1 MRTCPNCGH
10 MLSEKDTICFK
21 CGMQLSQIEKPNMG
35 GPMPPRQQMN
45 MNMNNNRPNPNFN
58 KPLMPPKS
66 GGGDNKSVFIVLGVV
81 VVLAILAVVIVL
93 VSKNSKLEE
102 DDTSTTTVE
111 INEKDPEKE
120 VEPTEPTEPEEPVEP
135 EEPEP
140 VTPTEP
146 EQPDPVTP
154 TDPTQPSSGG
164 TECGKAEPTMDQHL
178 VSNNGYTYAVPNEY
192 IEKDYGTQG
201 FDIINYKKTKE
212 MIISINR
219 GTLANLK
226 ASLPAVQ
233 QMYIDSGAVVAGIK
247 VTTIQGVELICV
259 ELKKDGKSMIIGIA
273 DAAPG
278 EIFTVAV
285 YNSKSNNFDYDILSE
300 GVIILK
306 TAAKTCDNA
315 VPTANEA

>member
-21 CGMQLSQIEKPNMG
+21 CGMQLSQIEKPKMS

-45 MNMNNNRPNPNFN
+45 MNNRPNPNFN
-58 KPLMPPKS
+58 KPKPANS
-66 GGGDNKSVFIVLGVV
+66 GDNKSVYIVLGVV
-81 VVLAILAVVIVL
+81 VVLAILAVIIVL
-93 VSKNSKLEE
+93 VSKNNKLDE
-102 DDTSTTTVE
+102 DSGEQTKQVE

-120 VEPTEPTEPEEPVEP
+120 VEPTEPETPAEPAK
-135 EEPEP
+135 
-140 VTPTEP
+140 PTEP
-146 EQPDPVTP
+146 EKPEQPEQPE
-154 TDPTQPSSGG
+154 QPSSGG
-164 TECGKAEPTMDQHL
+164 NTQCGKAEATPDQHV

-192 IEKDYGTQG
+192 IEKDYGVQG

-212 MIISINR
+212 MIISINN

-233 QMYIDSGAVVAGIK
+233 QMYIDSGAVVKGIK
-247 VTTIQGVELICV
+247 VTTIQGIEMICV
-259 ELKKDGKSMIIGIA
+259 ELVKNGQNMIIGIA

-285 YNSKSNNFDYDILSE
+285 YNSKSNNFDYEILSE
-300 GVIILK
+300 GAVILK
-306 TAAKTCDNA
+306 TAAKTCSNNSA